1 MKILLNLLGVVAI
14 IIVIYELTWFSRGSS
29 LGLVI
34 AILSGIVAV
43 LCFNA
48 GKP

>member
-1 MKILLNLLGVVAI
+1 MKIFLNLLGIVAI
-14 IIVIYELTWFSRGSS
+14 IIVVYELTWFSRGSS

-34 AILSGIVAV
+34 AILSAIIAV

-48 GKP
+48 GKS